1 MLAIFNILSR
11 DVMERRKELAYSD
24 PELGI
29 IALRNTIKKH

>member
-24 PELGI
+24 PELY
-29 IALRNTIKKH
+29 TEEYY